1 MTTLCAELHSLARRG
16 TLHAFPFDRTLL
28 PLNGIY
34 VLFEAGEEA
43 HGGDRIVRVGTHTGD
58 RQLPSRLMQH
68 FVNENK
74 DRSIFRK
81 HIGRALLKKANDPFL
96 SEWEHDRASRAGR
109 VRFGDEPDVPKR
121 RAVEGEVTQYLQGSF
136 SFVVFRV
143 DDKSDRKRFES
154 RIISTVSRCDECR
167 RPSDGWLGLS
177 SPKEK
182 IRQSG
187 LWLVNELY
195 KEPLTQ
201 ADLERLGTLLT

>member
-1 MTTLCAELHSLARRG
+1 MTLCAELHGLARRG
-16 TLHAFPFDRTLL
+16 ALHTFPFDRARL

-34 VLFEAGEEA
+34 VLFESGEKA

-58 RQLPSRLMQH
+58 DQLPSRLTQH

-81 HIGRALLKKANDPFL
+81 NIGRALLNKAADPFL
-96 SEWEHDRASRAGR
+96 AEWELDRTSRAAR
-109 VRFGDEPDVPKR
+109 KR
-121 RAVEGEVTQYLQGSF
+121 YGVEQQTAKRQAVEGDVTKYLQGHF
-136 SFVVFRV
+136 RFVVFRV
-143 DDKSDRKRFES
+143 DDKNDRLEFES
-154 RIISTVSRCDECR
+154 KIISTVSRCDQC
-167 RPSDGWLGLS
+167 RPSDGWLGLK

-182 IRQSG
+182 IQQSG

-201 ADLERLGTLLT
+201 ADLQVLGTLLM